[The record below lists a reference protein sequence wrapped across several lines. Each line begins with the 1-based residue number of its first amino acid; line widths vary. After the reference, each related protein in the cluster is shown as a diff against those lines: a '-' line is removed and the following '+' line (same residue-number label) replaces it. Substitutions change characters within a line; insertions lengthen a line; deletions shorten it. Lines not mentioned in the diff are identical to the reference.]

1 MSKEMFLGVLREH
14 LKVLEDQEQQD
25 ILQEYAQHIDI
36 KMQNGLSE
44 EEAIRDFGP
53 VKELAAEILE
63 AYHVKPEFGEPFE
76 ETRQKRGIVK
86 SAGAAASEGGREDRK
101 IFREALERF
110 SLFRFL
116 DSAAFLEYFLHRLF
130 GSVWT
135 LWSSGAVWVWS
146 GRDTLFSGISVERD
160 RIDLSGRNPLRRSG
174 VPGLYKRSEKK
185 GGSKR

>member
-76 ETRQKRGIVK
+76 ETRQKRGIVRV
-86 SAGAAASEGGREDRK
+86 G
-101 IFREALERF
+101 
-110 SLFRFL
+110 
-116 DSAAFLEYFLHRLF
+116 
-130 GSVWT
+130 
-135 LWSSGAVWVWS
+135 
-146 GRDTLFSGISVERD
+146 
-160 RIDLSGRNPLRRSG
+160 RSG
-174 VPGLYKRSEKK
+174 GFRGRQGCASGGKLCEGKGDGARKSDEDIWKK
-185 GGSKR
+185 DKGRL